1 MFREKEKKQRLIF
14 LFLISFCF
22 IITLFI
28 KLHFFFNYF
37 INIDSAFYVKWF
49 NDLSLASNF
58 FPQGDYGFYNNLIVD
73 QNSFMHQLTRRYF
86 NNFSEV
92 YTFFPTIINY
102 LLIIFI
108 KPGFTTFNFGSI
120 FISSLIPFVCCYN
133 FLKKL
138 NLRNL
143 DNLIAVIF
151 IYLLFLS
158 NFSLFNLS
166 PLGIHNYS
174 LFFLTLSFF
183 IIKRN
188 YEKDNFFNFNLITF
202 AILIPCFSHKF
213 NVPIIFLTL
222 FLTIITRKFYAKNLK
237 KELILLMIIFILIIS
252 PLFIGLYLSPKNIEF
267 LNTFFSESQNFT
279 SNKNNFFLDHVENQI
294 KIIQSSVFKLIENY
308 YYNLGTVG
316 MVTFLISFYKS
327 DNRILKFFLISNILI
342 FIFLPVSNFSLRTF
356 NYQLIIVF
364 MIICEYFIKS
374 LINKKNIINRL
385 FLLITSSFI
394 VLCIYNTFL
403 ASNFNKYEKEMMNV
417 YYKDNHNLK
426 DSISNIFTD
435 NQIDTSNIIFG
446 NYLSKDL
453 FYSYAYEFSDL
464 KQIDS
469 FPAINNLWNN
479 KKNIIYLNTLK
490 IDFKKLKNSHLLYI
504 YRFDDNDLENK
515 YQLLNKTI
523 QKICDLR
530 SLNLNNCDDLLKYE
544 NKIESE
550 FFYTG
555 FRYSLNLIKFNN

>member
-1 MFREKEKKQRLIF
+1 
-14 LFLISFCF
+14 
-22 IITLFI
+22 
-28 KLHFFFNYF
+28 
-37 INIDSAFYVKWF
+37 
-49 NDLSLASNF
+49 
-58 FPQGDYGFYNNLIVD
+58 
-73 QNSFMHQLTRRYF
+73 
-86 NNFSEV
+86 
-92 YTFFPTIINY
+92 
-102 LLIIFI
+102 
-108 KPGFTTFNFGSI
+108 
-120 FISSLIPFVCCYN
+120 
-133 FLKKL
+133 
-138 NLRNL
+138 
-143 DNLIAVIF
+143 
-151 IYLLFLS
+151 
-158 NFSLFNLS
+158 
-166 PLGIHNYS
+166 
-174 LFFLTLSFF
+174 
-183 IIKRN
+183 
-188 YEKDNFFNFNLITF
+188 
-202 AILIPCFSHKF
+202 
-213 NVPIIFLTL
+213 
-222 FLTIITRKFYAKNLK
+222 
-237 KELILLMIIFILIIS
+237 
-252 PLFIGLYLSPKNIEF
+252 
-267 LNTFFSESQNFT
+267 
-279 SNKNNFFLDHVENQI
+279 
-294 KIIQSSVFKLIENY
+294 
-308 YYNLGTVG
+308 
-316 MVTFLISFYKS
+316 
-327 DNRILKFFLISNILI
+327 
-342 FIFLPVSNFSLRTF
+342 
-356 NYQLIIVF
+356 